1 MSVDKIPGIPPRHSQ
16 LRVKCVSKEF
26 RKKTEKVPHLLSGT
40 FLKQNM
46 VKTKEK
52 ASKSED
58 FEASLVEI
66 SGIEPL
72 TS

>member
-1 MSVDKIPGIPPRHSQ
+1 MCVK
-16 LRVKCVSKEF
+16 RVPQKN
-26 RKKTEKVPHLLSGT
+26 RKSSAPVERN
-40 FLKQNM
+40 FFD
-46 VKTKEK
+46 TKYGENKGK

>member
-1 MSVDKIPGIPPRHSQ
+1 M
-16 LRVKCVSKEF
+16 SKEF
-26 RKKTEKVPHLLSGT
+26 RKKTEKVPHLLSET
-40 FLKQNM
+40 FLTQN
-46 VKTKEK
+46 VAKIKEK

>member
-1 MSVDKIPGIPPRHSQ
+1 M
-16 LRVKCVSKEF
+16 SKEF
-26 RKKTEKVPHLLSGT
+26 RKKTEKVPHLLGGT
-40 FLKQNM
+40 FLTQNM
-46 VKTKEK
+46 AKLKEK

>member
-1 MSVDKIPGIPPRHSQ
+1 M
-16 LRVKCVSKEF
+16 SKEF
-26 RKKTEKVPHLLSGT
+26 RKKTEKVPRLLSGT
-40 FLKQNM
+40 FLTQNM
-46 VKTKEK
+46 AKIKEK

>member
-1 MSVDKIPGIPPRHSQ
+1 MCVK
-16 LRVKCVSKEF
+16 RVPQKN
-26 RKKTEKVPHLLSGT
+26 RKSSAPFERN
-40 FLKQNM
+40 FLMQNM
-46 VKTKEK
+46 AKTKEK